1 MNCQEIQD
9 RFVDFLTGDADPD
22 AQKKVRAHVALCAAC
37 REELETMTLAWTK
50 LGVLPEQKP
59 GPALKTR
66 FYTMLETYKDR
77 LEDGVIETEGRGR
90 ARLADRFA
98 AWLAARWPKTPAL
111 QLAVSALFL
120 AAGLLA
126 GFLLKPGPA
135 RFAEIARLEAE
146 VRDMRQQVSLS
157 LLDRSSPSDRLSGLI
172 VASQVRDPNPL
183 TLDALFR
190 TLDEDPNTNVR
201 LAAVDALY
209 LFRDD
214 ARVREGLV
222 GSLTRQTSPLV
233 QVALINLLADIK
245 ETRAAEALKSLIA
258 DRELRPEVRQK
269 AEWGLRKLI

>member
-1 MNCQEIQD
+1 MNCRDSQD
-9 RFVDFLTGDADPD
+9 RFVDFLTGEADP
-22 AQKKVRAHVALCAAC
+22 AVRRAIQEHVGSCAVC

-59 GPALKTR
+59 GPALRTR
-66 FYTMLETYKDR
+66 FYTMLETYKGR
-77 LEDGVIETEGRGR
+77 LDEEAAGTERRGR
-90 ARLADRFA
+90 ARFAGLFA
-98 AWLAARWPKTPAL
+98 AWWPKTPTPQMAL
-111 QLAVSALFL
+111 SALFL
-120 AAGLLA
+120 AAGIMA
-126 GFLLKPGPA
+126 GILLKPGPG
-135 RFAEIARLEAE
+135 RSVEIARLEAE

-157 LLDRSSPSDRLSGLI
+157 LLDRASPSDRLSGLS
-172 VASQVRDPNPL
+172 VASQVSDPNPR
-183 TLDALFR
+183 TLEALLR
-190 TLDEDPNTNVR
+190 TLDEDSNTNVR

-222 GSLTRQTSPLV
+222 GSLTRQTSPMV

-258 DRELRPEVRQK
+258 DREIRPEVRQK

>member
-9 RFVDFLTGDADPD
+9 RFVDFLTGDAAPD
-22 AQKKVRAHVALCAAC
+22 TQKKVRAHVALCAAC

-77 LEDGVIETEGRGR
+77 LEDEVIETGGRRR
-90 ARLADRFA
+90 ARFA
-98 AWLAARWPKTPAL
+98 AWLAGRWPKTPAL

-126 GFLLKPGPA
+126 GFLLKPGAA

-157 LLDRSSPSDRLSGLI
+157 LLDRSSPSDRLSGLS
-172 VASQVRDPNPL
+172 VASQVRDPNPR

-190 TLDEDPNTNVR
+190 ALDEDSNTNVR

-214 ARVREGLV
+214 ARVRKGLID
-222 GSLTRQTSPLV
+222 SLTRQTSPLV

-258 DRELRPEVRQK
+258 DRALRPEVRQK

>member
-1 MNCQEIQD
+1 MNCRNIQE
-9 RFVDFLTGDADPD
+9 RLVDYLTGDDDPV
-22 AQKKVRAHVALCAAC
+22 ARNEIQEHVGSCAAC

-59 GPALKTR
+59 GPALRTR
-66 FYTMLETYKDR
+66 FYTMLETYKGRMD
-77 LEDGVIETEGRGR
+77 EEAAGTERRGR
-90 ARLADRFA
+90 VRLADRFA
-98 AWLAARWPKTPAL
+98 AWWPKTPAPQMAL
-111 QLAVSALFL
+111 SALLL
-120 AAGLLA
+120 AAGVMA
-126 GFLLKPGPA
+126 GILLKPGPGRSVA
-135 RFAEIARLEAE
+135 IARLEAE

-157 LLDRSSPSDRLSGLI
+157 LLDRASPSDRLSGLSA
-172 VASQVRDPNPL
+172 ASQVRDPNPR
-183 TLDALFR
+183 TLEALFKA
-190 TLDEDPNTNVR
+190 LDEDSNTNVR